1 MLSLFAKYATVGVI
15 NTAVHW
21 AAFLTFF
28 YGLELQQATSNLLAF
43 CIAVTFSFVANAKY
57 TFKKKATG
65 GRYLAYVVF
74 MGAVSALVGAVA
86 DALVTPPLFT
96 LVLFSGISLVL
107 GFIYSKIFVF
117 SGVKQ

>member
-1 MLSLFAKYATVGVI
+1 MLTLFARYATVGVI

-28 YGLELQQATSNLLAF
+28 YVLELQQVTSNLLAF
-43 CIAVTFSFVANAKY
+43 CIAVTFSFVVNAKY

-74 MGAVSALVGAVA
+74 MGVVSALVGGAA
-86 DALVTPPLFT
+86 DALAMPPLFT

-107 GFIYSKIFVF
+107 GFVYSKFFVF
-117 SGVKQ
+117 AGIKQ